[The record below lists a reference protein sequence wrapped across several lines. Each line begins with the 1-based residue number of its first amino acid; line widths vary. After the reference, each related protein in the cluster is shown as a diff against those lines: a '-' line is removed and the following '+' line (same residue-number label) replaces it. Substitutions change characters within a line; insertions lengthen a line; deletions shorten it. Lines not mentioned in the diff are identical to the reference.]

1 MRNHDVNG
9 VEAYTPTET
18 GLHDTLTIM
27 FAPTNGFWV
36 FPVSEKHRLAATVLS
51 VAKFGNIGFWNAM
64 INNSLVVGL
73 RANFRTI
80 RRCLHGCDTHIT

>member
-51 VAKFGNIGFWNAM
+51 VAKFGNIGFF
-64 INNSLVVGL
+64 ICKRKKSKEKNN
-73 RANFRTI
+73 NIIFRI
-80 RRCLHGCDTHIT
+80 GRL